1 MSLIPAYVEDEYTDE
16 LTEEIETPREFG
28 IDFTTGQLTGKIV
41 EGVEA
46 IKVWCYL
53 ALRCARYRFFIL
65 SWQYGSEIE
74 ELYGQGFSAE
84 HIECEAK
91 EMIKECL
98 LENEFIENVEVTN
111 VSYTGSK
118 LSARIEITTIYDDTY
133 TDDYYYEE
141 AA

>member
-1 MSLIPAYVEDEYTDE
+1 MNLLPAYIEDEDTDD

-28 IDFTTGQLTGKIV
+28 INFTTGQLTGEIV

-65 SWQYGSEIE
+65 SWQYGSELE
-74 ELYGQGFSAE
+74 NLYGKGYSAE

-91 EMIKECL
+91 QMIKDCL
-98 LENEFIENVEVTN
+98 LEHKYIQNVEIENVEYN
-111 VSYTGSK
+111 GSK
-118 LSARIEITTIYDDTY
+118 LSAYITITTIYEETY
-133 TDDYYYEE
+133 SDNYEE